1 MSNLAENIIE
11 PKASQAPKRN
21 LLGAYSYDVNL
32 SFFSGP
38 MDLLLHLVNQQE
50 VSVEKVEMKIICE
63 QYLRIVL
70 KTAEKDLERATEYL
84 VIAATLLS
92 IKSSALLPTENL
104 SEEETQDLGYDA
116 RFFEDLRTRLLA
128 YQNCKTSAE
137 ILRAMPQHGV
147 DTFSRNDRRVLIPTS
162 EMIAEEEESI
172 NTLAMAFM
180 GLLKRIGATAK
191 FFKIQLESVS
201 VVHYMMGLVEKLKKS
216 RDLSFYN
223 VLKDFS
229 TQGKDLKANI
239 IGSFIAILE
248 LSKRG
253 VLIAEQKD
261 GNANFTLSYRLRENE
276 QVGELFSEFD
286 ELEQAGLEKVINLS
300 DYASER
306 KARQEKEENE
316 IEKDEV
322 NRG

>member
-1 MSNLAENIIE
+1 M
-11 PKASQAPKRN
+11 ASQAQNINKSQELPRRN
-21 LLGAYSYDVNL
+21 LLGAFSYDVNL
-32 SFFSGP
+32 GFFSGP
-38 MDLLLHLVNQQE
+38 MDLLLHLVHQQE
-50 VSVEKVEMKIICE
+50 VPVEKVEMRVICE
-63 QYLRIVL
+63 QYLKIVL

-104 SEEETQDLGYDA
+104 SEEETQDIGYDV
-116 RFFEDLRTRLLA
+116 RFFEDLRARLIA
-128 YQNCKTSAE
+128 YQNCKESAE
-137 ILRAMPQHGV
+137 VLRAMPQHGFN
-147 DTFSRNDRRVLIPTS
+147 TFSRNDRRVLIPTP

-172 NTLAMAFM
+172 NSLAMAFM

-201 VVHYMMGLVEKLKKS
+201 VVHYMMSLVEKLKKS
-216 RDLSFYN
+216 RDLLFYN

-229 TQGKDLKANI
+229 TQRNDFKANI

-248 LSKRG
+248 LAKRG
-253 VLIAEQKD
+253 VITADQED
-261 GNANFTLSYRLRENE
+261 GATNFKISYRLRENE

-286 ELEQAGLEKVINLS
+286 ETEERESEKVIKLS
-300 DYASER
+300 DYVSER
-306 KARQEKEENE
+306 GSKKERVEEE
-316 IEKDEV
+316 IAKKEV